1 MLDTSICQKARL
13 SRDPRFDGQ
22 FFTAVKTTGIYCR
35 SICPASPP
43 KEENVQYFSSAIEC
57 ATAGFRPCL
66 RCRPDSAPYSPAWK
80 GVNATLDRAMR
91 LIDEGA
97 LQSLSLAQLSER
109 LGISD
114 RYLRQVFKQHLGM
127 SPKRYSLYQ
136 QCLFA
141 KQLLQ
146 QTQLPIIQVALA
158 SGFDSIRRFND
169 CFKAELKLTPSQVRK
184 TGGDKFNQ
192 VTLKLYYRPP
202 FDWSLMQGTL
212 AARAVDK
219 LEWCD
224 EHSYGRTFN
233 WYGTVGCFTAKH
245 HAKQNMFGVN
255 IELNEVKH
263 LKAIINNI
271 RRILDLDLDVQA
283 VEADLKACLPASFPF
298 KSGVRLP
305 GIWSL
310 FEAGI
315 RAILGQQISVT
326 AARNLV
332 TTLVNELG
340 ESYGEHIL
348 FPSPQ
353 AIAMSE
359 LAFLKIPGSRKQTL
373 RNLAQHYCDMAA
385 QGYCDMTANSACDKT
400 TLGNFEGTQNGLEE
414 RVVNDTSQWLTLKGI
429 GPWTVEYA
437 RMRGLSDPDI
447 FLVGDLGVKKA
458 LAKVLINKNG
468 DEKDP
473 IEELSSEQV
482 SPWGSYLTFQ
492 LWSQL

>member
-1 MLDTSICQKARL
+1 MLDTTICQKARL

-66 RCRPDSAPYSPAWK
+66 RCRPDSAPHSPAWK

-97 LQSLSLAQLSER
+97 LQSHSLVALAER

-114 RYLRQVFKQHLGM
+114 RYLRQLFNQHLGM

-146 QTQLPIIQVALA
+146 QTKLPIIQVALA
-158 SGFDSIRRFND
+158 SGFDSVRRFND
-169 CFKAELKLTPSQVRK
+169 CFKSELKLTPSQVRK
-184 TGGDKFNQ
+184 TSKDKSNQ
-192 VTLKLYYRPP
+192 LTLKLYYRPP
-202 FDWSLMQGTL
+202 FYWSLMQGTL
-212 AARAVDK
+212 AARVVDK

-233 WYGTVGCFTAKH
+233 WYGTQGCFTAKH
-245 HAKQNMFGVN
+245 YGEVNMFEVN
-255 IELNEVKH
+255 IELNEVNY

-271 RRILDLDLDVQA
+271 RRILDLDLDIQA
-283 VEADLKACLPASFPF
+283 VENDLKACLPVSFPF
-298 KSGVRLP
+298 KTGVRLP
-305 GIWSL
+305 GIWTL

-332 TTLVNELG
+332 TTLVSELG
-340 ESYGEHIL
+340 EPYGEHLL

-353 AIAMSE
+353 AIADSE

-373 RNLAQHYCDMAA
+373 RNLAQYYCERADQGCCDTAA
-385 QGYCDMTANSACDKT
+385 QDADAKTAQGCC
-400 TLGNFEGTQNGLEE
+400 EGTLNGMGEHNA
-414 RVVNDTSQWLTLKGI
+414 NDTSQWLKLKGV

-447 FLVGDLGVKKA
+447 FLAGDLGIK
-458 LAKVLINKNG
+458 KVLEQYHANEP
-468 DEKDP
+468 DEEKR
-473 IEELSSEQV
+473 LSAEKA

>member
-1 MLDTSICQKARL
+1 MLDVSICQKARL

-57 ATAGFRPCL
+57 ANAGFRPCL
-66 RCRPDSAPYSPAWK
+66 RCRPDSAPHSPAWK

-97 LQSLSLAQLSER
+97 LQSHSLAQLAER

-114 RYLRQVFKQHLGM
+114 RYLRQLFNQYLGM

-146 QTQLPIIQVALA
+146 QTQLPITQVALA
-158 SGFDSIRRFND
+158 SGFDSVRRFND
-169 CFKAELKLTPSQVRK
+169 CFKSELKLTPSQVRK
-184 TGGDKFNQ
+184 TSQDKPNQ
-192 VTLKLYYRPP
+192 LTLKLYYRPP
-202 FDWSLMQGTL
+202 FNWSLMQGTL
-212 AARAVDK
+212 AARVVDK

-233 WYGTVGCFTAKH
+233 WHGTLGCFTAKH
-245 HAKQNMFGVN
+245 HAQFNMFEVDL
-255 IELNEVKH
+255 ELNEVKH

-283 VEADLKACLPASFPF
+283 VENDLKACLPASFPF
-298 KSGVRLP
+298 KAGVRLP
-305 GIWSL
+305 GIWNL

-315 RAILGQQISVT
+315 RAILGQQISVA

-332 TTLVNELG
+332 STLVSELG
-340 ESYGEHIL
+340 EPYGEQLL
-348 FPSPQ
+348 FPSPK
-353 AIAMSE
+353 AIADSE

-373 RNLAQHYCDMAA
+373 RNLAQYYCDMKTQDKGNEQA
-385 QGYCDMTANSACDKT
+385 QGCCEKSRDGSSKNIAD
-400 TLGNFEGTQNGLEE
+400 
-414 RVVNDTSQWLTLKGI
+414 DTSQWLKLKGV

-447 FLVGDLGVKKA
+447 FLEADLGIK
-458 LAKVLINKNG
+458 KVLAQYQINQPSK
-468 DEKDP
+468 EKK
-473 IEELSSEQV
+473 LSAEKA